1 MFSISQSE
9 GAKRVRPNHRPAS
22 AGPFWNI
29 SIRMYRT
36 ARKWKG
42 QQLFT
47 NNSCGLVRRG
57 RLTHSAVCCS
67 FRSQF
72 ALQPRGRRG
81 EGRSGAANARVR
93 PLSDRPPQV
102 VTPMVQVTAIIALS
116 ERLRKES
123 RKARSHETI
132 ADLRLAARYL
142 RALAVLKI
150 AEEVEAETD
159 PERKAQLER
168 EFIQLYVQLF
178 PLTLKA
184 CAVRGS
190 PKALN

>member
-1 MFSISQSE
+1 
-9 GAKRVRPNHRPAS
+9 
-22 AGPFWNI
+22 
-29 SIRMYRT
+29 
-36 ARKWKG
+36 
-42 QQLFT
+42 
-47 NNSCGLVRRG
+47 
-57 RLTHSAVCCS
+57 
-67 FRSQF
+67 
-72 ALQPRGRRG
+72 
-81 EGRSGAANARVR
+81 
-93 PLSDRPPQV
+93 
-102 VTPMVQVTAIIALS
+102 MVQVTAIIALS

-142 RALAVLKI
+142 RALAALKI
-150 AEEVEAETD
+150 AEDVEAETD